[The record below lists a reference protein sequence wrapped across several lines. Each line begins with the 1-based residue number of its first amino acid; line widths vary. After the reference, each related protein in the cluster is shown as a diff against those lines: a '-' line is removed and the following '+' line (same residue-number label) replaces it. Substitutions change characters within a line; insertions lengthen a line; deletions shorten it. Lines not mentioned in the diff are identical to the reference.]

1 MLQRD
6 TFSLPI
12 VKGMQTQEDNKLAQ
26 NDTFE
31 TIENWEFNKLGGLK
45 KRTGLDNITNAIQ
58 GGGVLSKPVLL
69 DTLKDELVCIS
80 DNKLY
85 AYSPSQD
92 LWVLKG
98 NAPQAIATNTPIL
111 NANEVNSQIRM
122 VEAGNYQIYL
132 YVKSKDFVST
142 LYFSTIDKQTNT
154 IITQDQVVSNA
165 LVDFDLVKVG
175 SKVYVLYP
183 ESNQN
188 IKYVEIQG
196 PAYKTLGTPGTL
208 VSDNNFSVF
217 PDEFS
222 AQADSTDVYLAYHS
236 VSGQI
241 TVAKF
246 NSSMSLQWTNAIGP
260 SISGFCAIEINSQS
274 STQVCAVYS
283 YDSAASTYFTVI
295 NKTGSIAISHSTL
308 DVSYGYG
315 RFFVGYSQSL
325 DSLEVIVNDAN
336 VLPSNI
342 FSAYKYVIPLSGA
355 PLGRAVVSSLWI
367 CGSHGISINGD
378 LYYLFL
384 NTDPGQSAYMLYSP
398 TANKYLAK
406 FLVGDAESNSTS
418 NPPQSNKGYPI
429 LSGTEILAPGIKKG
443 VGLTSIVR
451 LEADTDINQKL
462 NSIEFHNLLNI
473 SGGITKVYD
482 GGYIAEMGFHNYP
495 YIIGQAA
502 SGGTITAGTYIFKAT
517 YSWTDKFGQYWE
529 SSPSNIQQVA
539 VSGTQKVS
547 LIVSSLMFTEKEY
560 KDLFINI
567 YMTQNNGTVY
577 HLKTTQQVIQGDPTA
592 TIDIITGINAT
603 EQLLYTNGGVIE
615 NICPPPS
622 LSFASSQNRLF
633 IHSSDDKNEVWFSKE
648 ISKGYGIE
656 TTDVF
661 VIRTDSTALKGDVE
675 AIGAMD
681 EKVIFFKQ
689 NSIYASIGQGP
700 NNTGTQGDFS
710 LPQLVMADV
719 GCPYPRSVVIT
730 PAGLMF
736 KSLKGIYTL
745 GRGLQV
751 EYTGVNM
758 EAYNSEAVTSAQ
770 LMETKN
776 QVRFTT
782 TTRCMV
788 FDYFVNAWTTFS
800 NFGCEDSAQW
810 NNAHVI
816 GVGST
821 ENLVKKQGSTYAD
834 NTSPVNTT
842 IESTWIELK
851 DLAGFQRINRMTI
864 LGEYKSPHTLSMSI
878 YNNYLVTSPD
888 TYSVPVSTDGIYIS
902 RVHIKTQKTTS
913 FKFKLVESNTAPLG
927 AGFTLAG
934 FTFDVGLKKGLY
946 KTPSSKQG

>member
-6 TFSLPI
+6 TFSIPI
-12 VKGMQTQEDNKLAQ
+12 VKGMQTQEDAKLAQ
-26 NDTFE
+26 NDTFDL
-31 TIENWEFNKLGGLK
+31 IENFEFNKLGGLK
-45 KRTGLDNITNAIQ
+45 KRTGLDNLTNAIQ
-58 GGGVLSKPVLL
+58 GGGTLSKPVLL

-80 DNKLY
+80 NNKLY
-85 AYSPSQD
+85 AYSPSQNV
-92 LWVLKG
+92 WIPKG
-98 NAPQAIATNTPIL
+98 NAPQAIATNAPIL
-111 NANEVNSQIRM
+111 NANNVNSQVKM
-122 VEAGNYQIYL
+122 VEIGNYQIYV
-132 YVKSKDFVST
+132 YAKSS
-142 LYFSTIDKQTNT
+142 LYFSTIDKQTDT
-154 IITQDQVVSNA
+154 IIAQDQVIPNAVS
-165 LVDFDLVKVG
+165 DFDVVKIG
-175 SKVYVLYP
+175 SNIYVVYT
-183 ESNQN
+183 EANQN
-188 IKYVEIQG
+188 IKYVEVLG
-196 PAYKTLGTPGTL
+196 PNYTTLGTPGIF
-208 VSDNNFSVF
+208 VSDNYFSFV
-217 PDEFS
+217 PNKFS
-222 AQADSTDVYLAYHS
+222 IQSDSLGVYISYQNSA
-236 VSGQI
+236 GQMTI
-241 TVAKF
+241 AKF
-246 NSSMSLQWTNAIGP
+246 DNSLILQWSSSFGPNIIGV
-260 SISGFCAIEINSQS
+260 SAIEVNAQS
-274 STQVCAVYS
+274 STKVIAVYS
-283 YDSAASTYFTVI
+283 YSSVNATYFTVI
-295 NKTGSIAISHSTL
+295 NKTGVMAISH
-308 DVSYGYG
+308 
-315 RFFVGYSQSL
+315 QSL
-325 DSLEVIVNDAN
+325 DSLIGYDNFYLGYDLLLDSLEVLVNEGN
-336 VLPSNI
+336 VLPTNI
-342 FSAYKYVIPLSGA
+342 YSTYKYVIPLTGA
-355 PLGRAVVSSLWI
+355 PIGRAAVSSLWV
-367 CGSHGISINGD
+367 CHSNGYLHNNE

-384 NTDPGQSAYMLYSP
+384 NTDPGQSAYVLYSP
-398 TANKYLAK
+398 TSGKYLGK
-406 FLVGDAESNSTS
+406 FLLGDAESNSTS
-418 NPPQSNKGYPI
+418 NPPIANKGYPI
-429 LSGTEILAPGIKKG
+429 LSGSKILIPGIKKG

-451 LEADTDINQKL
+451 LEADTNIDQKL

-482 GGYIAEMGFHNYP
+482 GGYVAEMGFHNYP
-495 YIIGQAA
+495 HILGQAA

-547 LIVSSLMFTEKEY
+547 LTISNLMFTEKDY
-560 KDLFINI
+560 KDLFINV

-577 HLKTTQQVIQGDPTA
+577 YLKTTQQIVQGATIA
-592 TIDIITGINAT
+592 TIDITTGINGT

-661 VIRTDSTALKGDVE
+661 VIRGDSTALKGDVE

-689 NSIYASIGQGP
+689 NSIYASVGQGP
-700 NNTGTQGDFS
+700 NNTGTQGEFS

-719 GCPYPRSVVIT
+719 GCPYPRSVVVT

-751 EYTGVNM
+751 EYTGVTM

-782 TTRCMV
+782 TSRCMV

-816 GVGST
+816 GVSGS
-821 ENLVKKQGSTYAD
+821 NLVKKQGSTYAD
-834 NTSPVNTT
+834 DTAPVNTT
-842 IESTWIELK
+842 IQSTWIEVK

-864 LGEYKSPHTLSMSI
+864 LGEYKSLHTLSMSV
-878 YNNYLVTSPD
+878 YNNYLLTSPD
-888 TYSVPVSTDGIYIS
+888 IYSVPVSTDGIYIS
-902 RVHIKTQKTTS
+902 RVHFKTQKTTS
-913 FKFKLVESNTAPLG
+913 FRFKLVESSVAPYG
-927 AGFTLAG
+927 AGLTLAG

>member
-85 AYSPSQD
+85 AYSPSQN
-92 LWVLKG
+92 LWIPKG
-98 NAPQAIATNTPIL
+98 NAPQAIASNTPIL
-111 NANEVNSQIRM
+111 NANNVNSQAKM
-122 VEAGNYQIYL
+122 VEIGNYQIYI
-132 YVKSKDFVST
+132 YAKSN
-142 LYFSTIDKQTNT
+142 LYFSTIDKQTDT
-154 IITQDQVVSNA
+154 IIIQDQVIPNA
-165 LVDFDLVKVG
+165 VVDFDVVKIS
-175 SKVYVLYP
+175 SKVFIVYC

-188 IKYVEIQG
+188 IKYVEVLG
-196 PAYKTLGTPGTL
+196 PNYTTLGTPGTL
-208 VSDNNFSVF
+208 ASDNYFSLTPDRFSV
-217 PDEFS
+217 
-222 AQADSTDVYLAYHS
+222 QADSLALYLAYHNS
-236 VSGQI
+236 AGQM

-246 NSSMSLQWTNAIGP
+246 DSSLILQWSLPFGP
-260 SISGFCAIEINSQS
+260 NIPGFSAIEINAEPASK
-274 STQVCAVYS
+274 VIVVYS
-283 YDSAASTYFTVI
+283 YDSINATYFTVI
-295 NKTGSIAISHSTL
+295 NKIGTASLTHQSLDGSI
-308 DVSYGYG
+308 
-315 RFFVGYSQSL
+315 GYSNFFLGYSLTL
-325 DSLEVIVNDAN
+325 DSLEVIVNEPN
-336 VLPSNI
+336 FLTGNI
-342 FSAYKYVIPLSGA
+342 FSSYKYIIPLSGA
-355 PLGRAVVSSLWI
+355 PLLRVAISSLWV
-367 CGSHGISINGD
+367 CHSNGYSYNND

-398 TANKYLAK
+398 TANKYLGK

-418 NPPQSNKGYPI
+418 NPPIANKGYPI
-429 LSGTEILAPGIKKG
+429 LSGSKILIPGIKKG

-451 LEADTDINQKL
+451 LEVDTNIDQKL

-495 YIIGQAA
+495 FILSQVS
-502 SGGTITAGTYIFKAT
+502 SGGTITAGTYIFKTT

-529 SSPSNIQQVA
+529 SSPSNITQVT
-539 VSGTQKVS
+539 VSGTQKVTLAIS
-547 LIVSSLMFTEKEY
+547 NLMFTEKDY
-560 KDLFINI
+560 KDLFINV

-577 HLKTTQQVIQGDPTA
+577 YLKTNQQVVQGA
-592 TIDIITGINAT
+592 TVANIDITTGINGT

-675 AIGAMD
+675 AIGEMD
-681 EKVIFFKQ
+681 EKVIFFNQ

-842 IESTWIELK
+842 IQSTWIELK

-864 LGEYKSPHTLSMSI
+864 LGEYESAHTLSMSV

-888 TYSVPVSTDGIYIS
+888 VYSVPVSTDGIYIS

-913 FKFKLVESNTAPLG
+913 FRFKLVESNVAPYG